1 MIPASFFLRSCTPPP
16 PGDRA
21 HFVSAYFMH
30 NVSITMAVAV
40 VWAVSV
46 ACDTMDP
53 DDTEGAHVST
63 QSWTP
68 ALRKGIVPLHPL
80 SFGVLIGK
88 PFAVLRHNPKVLFG
102 FAIVVQL
109 LVALVTAG
117 VMGLV
122 LFTTFVRLES
132 VSTGSED
139 FLPILWGSLAL
150 NGLVALAMGFV
161 GLAFTA
167 VVQGVVA
174 ADVASA
180 VLAEKPSLRSL
191 WRRMRPALWRLMAW
205 SLVQSLAVVLVIAL
219 VAGIIAAAVTTGLGG
234 SGEGVALIVVVG
246 VLLVLGMIPL
256 WVWLG
261 TKLLLVPSILT
272 LEHVSLRE
280 ALVRSWRLTRGRFW
294 VAFGVVFLVN
304 AIMGVAMNVVS
315 LPLILLSTLLG
326 SVIAPTGP
334 NDASSVAG
342 YLLATLGPQLL
353 VFVLQAI
360 TVVVQCAAAAFI
372 YLDCRMRYEG
382 LDQTLVRYLEDK
394 DLGVDDERL
403 GDPFALDR
411 ARAVTAQHPT
421 APGAAGAPFPAGA
434 QGAWAAPF
442 PAGAQGAWAAS
453 PTSPS
458 GPRMPAPPPP
468 PAPRPA
474 PVPEASGVSDASG
487 DGRGPDAPTPGGPW
501 VPPGRGPA

>member
-16 PGDRA
+16 PGDRS

-117 VMGLV
+117 VMGVV

-132 VSTGSED
+132 VSPGSED
-139 FLPILWGSLAL
+139 FLPILWGSVAV

-161 GLAFTA
+161 GLALTA

-180 VLAEKPSLRSL
+180 VLAEKPTLGRL
-191 WRRMRPALWRLMAW
+191 WRRMRPAVWRLMAW

-219 VAGIIAAAVTTGLGG
+219 VAGIVAAAVTTGLGG

-294 VAFGVVFLVN
+294 VAFGVVFLIN

-315 LPLILLSTLLG
+315 LPLTLLSSLLG

-334 NDASSVAG
+334 NDASSAAG
-342 YLLATLGPQLL
+342 YVLATLGPQLL

-382 LDQTLVRYLEDK
+382 LDQTLIRYLEDK
-394 DLGVDDERL
+394 DLGVDDDRL
-403 GDPFALDR
+403 GDPFALDP
-411 ARAVTAQHPT
+411 ARAVTARRPST
-421 APGAAGAPFPAGA
+421 PEAYGPGAPFPAGA
-434 QGAWAAPF
+434 AGAWT
-442 PAGAQGAWAAS
+442 AQP

-458 GPRMPAPPPP
+458 GPRVPAPPPPP

-474 PVPEASGVSDASG
+474 PPSDA
-487 DGRGPDAPTPGGPW
+487 PDAGQESDGPAPGTPW
-501 VPPGRGPA
+501 VPPGRGSA